1 VGALVQIA
9 ISTAFMLALGFP
21 RIMIAIF
28 GGLIL
33 LAAAFSGRTKAR
45 TFTPPPKPVSHPI
58 RFRILSIGIG
68 LGSIVLVSILLFGFV
83 IFMNSWSRWHR
94 YEDAS

>member
-33 LAAAFSGRTKAR
+33 LAAAFSPNESTHFHSTAKTSFA
-45 TFTPPPKPVSHPI
+45 SD
-58 RFRILSIGIG
+58 SI
-68 LGSIVLVSILLFGFV
+68 S
-83 IFMNSWSRWHR
+83 NP
-94 YEDAS
+94 